1 MKTDLPPGI
10 NLIPNGIF
18 GHETYGSTYL
28 LEGKELIL
36 VDPGTS
42 DALPNILDWFDKQ
55 SIHLSHL
62 SGVLLTHIHLDHA
75 GAAGH
80 LAEEVDDL
88 KVYVHQK
95 GAAHLVDPSDLLDSV
110 REATGD
116 RFSDYGTLKPISEN
130 RIVPVEKKT
139 VLDLGSRKIT
149 ALPTPGHAPHHLAFY
164 DQESRS
170 LFPGDGAGLHLKG
183 RLIPATPPP
192 SFDLDK
198 SLTSL
203 KRMKELKPDFLLYP
217 HFGPGSN
224 PEKLL
229 NEYGSILQNWVEE
242 IEALYDDS
250 KGKKRVIDRL
260 LEKKS
265 AWIVD
270 GFTEEELAMNVNG
283 ALRYISW
290 KRS

>member
-42 DALPNILDWFDKQ
+42 DALPNILDWFDNQ
-55 SIHLSHL
+55 SIRLSHL

-80 LAEEVDDL
+80 LAEEVGDL

-164 DQESRS
+164 DQGSRS
-170 LFPGDGAGLHLKG
+170 LFPGDGAGLHLKE

-242 IEALYDDS
+242 IEALYDDF
-250 KGKKRVIDRL
+250 KKKKRVIDRL